1 MYCTMNPCSKSE
13 VFLMRK
19 HDLMRNLLPCHIC
32 LSKHGDKTPKNAEN
46 HKAYQLVNTNMLM
59 SMIQ

>member
-1 MYCTMNPCSKSE
+1 MYCTMNLCSKSE

-46 HKAYQLVNTNMLM
+46 H
-59 SMIQ
+59 